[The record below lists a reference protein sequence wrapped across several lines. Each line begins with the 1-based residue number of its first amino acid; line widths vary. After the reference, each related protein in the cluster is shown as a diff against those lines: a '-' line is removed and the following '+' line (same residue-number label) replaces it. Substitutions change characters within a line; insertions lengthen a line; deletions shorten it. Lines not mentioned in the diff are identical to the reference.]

1 MKPTLPSA
9 DRRGSAAVAR
19 PSLTVLPSCMGELR
33 VLVEFRGYQPRGK
46 RLALTAPVVAEGL
59 ADTGAVYTY
68 VTRALAA
75 RIGAVDLESPAMSV
89 TGSGERVYHPLVMA
103 TLRIGNC
110 DARPTVLAVHDE
122 VAKSGGGVLLGHL
135 TMQERRAVLDYR
147 DHSLTCPEP
156 GHPPSDLAAA
166 FDRMASPRAPRA
178 KQSPRSAP
186 ARPRRAAKAPTKPP
200 GRGR

>member
-1 MKPTLPSA
+1 M
-9 DRRGSAAVAR
+9 
-19 PSLTVLPSCMGELR
+19 VLPLYMGELR

-46 RLALTAPVVAEGL
+46 RLALTAPVVVEGL

-75 RIGAVDLESPAMSV
+75 CIGAVDLESPAMSV
-89 TGSGERVYHPLVMA
+89 TGSGERVHHPLVMA

-110 DARPTVLAVHDE
+110 DARPTVLAVHDA

-156 GHPPSDLAAA
+156 GHPPSDLGAA
-166 FDRMASPRAPRA
+166 FDRMAAPRAPRSKKPTA
-178 KQSPRSAP
+178 KNAPRSAP
-186 ARPRRAAKAPTKPP
+186 ARPRLAAMAPTKPA

>member
-1 MKPTLPSA
+1 M
-9 DRRGSAAVAR
+9 
-19 PSLTVLPSCMGELR
+19 VLPFYMGELR

-46 RLALTAPVVAEGL
+46 RLALTAPVVVEGL

-75 RIGAVDLESPAMSV
+75 
-89 TGSGERVYHPLVMA
+89 
-103 TLRIGNC
+103 
-110 DARPTVLAVHDE
+110 
-122 VAKSGGGVLLGHL
+122 GGGVLLGHL

-156 GHPPSDLAAA
+156 GHPPSDLGAA
-166 FDRMASPRAPRA
+166 FDRMAAPRAPRSKKPTA
-178 KQSPRSAP
+178 KNAPRSAP
-186 ARPRRAAKAPTKPP
+186 ARPRLAAMAPTKPA

>member
-1 MKPTLPSA
+1 
-9 DRRGSAAVAR
+9 
-19 PSLTVLPSCMGELR
+19 MGELR

-59 ADTGAVYTY
+59 AYTGAVYTY

-110 DARPTVLAVHDE
+110 DARPTVLAVHD
-122 VAKSGGGVLLGHL
+122 
-135 TMQERRAVLDYR
+135 
-147 DHSLTCPEP
+147 
-156 GHPPSDLAAA
+156 
-166 FDRMASPRAPRA
+166 
-178 KQSPRSAP
+178 
-186 ARPRRAAKAPTKPP
+186 ARP
-200 GRGR
+200 GRPHDGQRPC